1 MKLKYYLRGL
11 GIGILVTAMILG
23 LVTKEKGNMTDEEI
37 KARARELGMVEQ
49 RTLAD
54 VGSISAQDTVLESEK
69 GEEEKNTFPTA
80 TPQETVSNEDSDEKK
95 EEIPVATEVPQLS
108 PEPQV
113 TPVPTEEPSVSPE
126 VTEAPKDKEEKDSDE
141 AETPLETEPTV
152 QEMQVIELAI
162 VRGDSS
168 YSVSKRLV
176 ELGLIADAKEY
187 DTYLCKNG
195 YDKKLNIGTYKLH
208 KEMTEEEIAKIITK
222 TR

>member
-126 VTEAPKDKEEKDSDE
+126 VTEAPKDKEE
-141 AETPLETEPTV
+141 
-152 QEMQVIELAI
+152 
-162 VRGDSS
+162 
-168 YSVSKRLV
+168 
-176 ELGLIADAKEY
+176 
-187 DTYLCKNG
+187 N
-195 YDKKLNIGTYKLH
+195 N
-208 KEMTEEEIAKIITK
+208 EEQPQP
-222 TR
+222 